1 MGSFTLC
8 LGKPAMLPP
17 SAAECSFCLAGGSS
31 VGPVLNLGHQILFP
45 VLGHLPC
52 PLSQFLAP
60 STCGRNK
67 NRLSPLAFQAGMN
80 KKTTTQRS
88 EVEKGKETIPRSAS
102 KPTQSRGAAA
112 ALFLSKGWEGHPWW
126 PGWPWESL
134 NLAVPVFSVLILLS
148 APSLRPPAPFCPFPS
163 SPPSCRCCFSCRLTV
178 GVLAEGR
185 RRTEQGVCGLR
196 VTQGEAL

>member
-1 MGSFTLC
+1 
-8 LGKPAMLPP
+8 MLPP

-67 NRLSPLAFQAGMN
+67 SRLSPLAFQAGMN

-148 APSLRPPAPFCPFPS
+148 ALPFIPPLLSAPSLRPLPPAVAALAAGS
-163 SPPSCRCCFSCRLTV
+163 RLGCWQKGGGGRSRGCV
-178 GVLAEGR
+178 G
-185 RRTEQGVCGLR
+185 
-196 VTQGEAL
+196 